1 MIDYTPM
8 STCKSAAYNSTTV
21 AHIRKGSTRNFAARF
36 IPDRIFEYTTSHRRT
51 ATDLDIASDR
61 FTRKIIGSAI
71 QRQHQIFVRPIFA
84 ALCRRLAVAANG
96 DDGCCRRPILLRQH
110 RSPSAGGLRK
120 GADGEQRDHHA
131 QRKNKAEN
139 AFFHKSTSSFSEILS
154 FCYQYNT
161 F

>member
-1 MIDYTPM
+1 M
-8 STCKSAAYNSTTV
+8 SSINPFNILPAVSYPIPLTIRIESRYHRLTV
-21 AHIRKGSTRNFAARF
+21 AVDLNRGHIS
-36 IPDRIFEYTTSHRRT
+36 P
-51 ATDLDIASDR
+51 
-61 FTRKIIGSAI
+61 IGG
-71 QRQHQIFVRPIFA
+71 VDV
-84 ALCRRLAVAANG
+84 L
-96 DDGCCRRPILLRQH
+96 PILLRQH

-139 AFFHKSTSSFSEILS
+139 ALFHKSTSSFSEILS